1 MHPAVAEFVAAN
13 RTDRPGDV
21 WEVGSR
27 NINGTVRHLFGDADS
42 WTGVDL
48 IDGPDVDIVG
58 DICDLGVEE
67 VADLVVCLEVLEH
80 APRWGDVVAACAAAL
95 RPGGTLLITAAAP
108 TRTPHS
114 GYDGGVVRPDEHYA
128 NIDLDELAEVL
139 GEYLDVVSC
148 QVKGDD
154 VQAVAVRV

>member
-13 RTDRPGDV
+13 RPDRPGDV

-58 DICDLGVEE
+58 DICDLGVED
-67 VADLVVCLEVLEH
+67 VADLVVD
-80 APRWGDVVAACAAAL
+80 RKS
-95 RPGGTLLITAAAP
+95 
-108 TRTPHS
+108 TRLNSSHLKLSRMPS
-114 GYDGGVVRPDEHYA
+114 SA
-128 NIDLDELAEVL
+128 
-139 GEYLDVVSC
+139 
-148 QVKGDD
+148 
-154 VQAVAVRV
+154 

>member
-13 RTDRPGDV
+13 RPDRPGDV

-58 DICDLGVEE
+58 DICDLGVED

-80 APRWGDVVAACAAAL
+80 APCWGDVVAACATAL
-95 RPGGTLLITAAAP
+95 RAGGTLLVTAAAP

-128 NIDLDELAEVL
+128 NIDPDELAEVL
-139 GEYLDVVSC
+139 GGYLDVVSC